1 MRIMEEEPGIRFLKI
16 LVPVPDGSGKPGTTF
31 QPLHESDQMKT

>member
-1 MRIMEEEPGIRFLKI
+1 LKI